1 MGYFSLDF
9 RKAKGASDS
18 RMSDHI
24 ERRVIAPNVDPM
36 RTHLNRELVRMPEGI
51 RERDDA
57 IAARISSAGIRRKI
71 THDQVRAIRVMLS
84 GTHEDMMEIE
94 KAGRLDDWCRDSM
107 DWLYR
112 TFGRENVVSAVL
124 HMDEH
129 TPHIHA
135 TLVPIVTGERR
146 KAGQKKPQEG
156 GRTYRKKANAA
167 RLCADDVLNRTR
179 LIAYH
184 DDYARVMVKYGLQRG
199 IRGSEARHVSTAQYY
214 RDLRRQ
220 TDELEENVRQ
230 LKPSRKR
237 RKNGWKRPERKS
249 TRKKLEAV
257 KMEAKTA
264 IIAKMGSL
272 FGQWENQGGW
282 RRTTAGL
289 QNEIA
294 AREESIEDLQASL
307 QRQRAQYGREL
318 ATVQTDYIQKLEREK
333 ERTAYLQKWTERA
346 CGWFPLFADAM
357 RMERYCR
364 SAGFTPEQTDRLFTF
379 QPLEYSGNLYS
390 EEHKRALSVTGA
402 TAQMGIEQEREGN
415 ALSCASTGRTSS
427 TGSGSSSR
435 GCSDGYDQRYS
446 NRNGKTRDSN
456 CNDYKYLCA
465 NIKNAGNIIALS
477 AFFIFLHL
485 KRGNSLQ
492 DI

>member
-24 ERRVIAPNVDPM
+24 ERRVIAPNVDPT

-84 GTHEDMMEIE
+84 GTHEDMTEIE

-146 KAGQKKPQEG
+146 KAGQKKPKEE
-156 GRTYRKKANAA
+156 GRTYRKKANAV

-184 DDYARVMVKYGLQRG
+184 DDYAKVMAKYGLQRG
-199 IRGSEARHVSTAQYY
+199 VRGSEARHVSTAQYY

-220 TDELEENVRQ
+220 TGELEENVRQ
-230 LKPSRKR
+230 LQAEQEEAEKRLETARKEINTQR
-237 RKNGWKRPERKS
+237 
-249 TRKKLEAV
+249 LEAV
-257 KMEAKTA
+257 KVEAKTA
-264 IIAKMGSL
+264 IIAKVGSL
-272 FGQWENQGGW
+272 LGSGKIKELEADN
-282 RRTTAGL
+282 RSL

-294 AREESIEDLQASL
+294 AREESIGDLQA
-307 QRQRAQYGREL
+307 
-318 ATVQTDYIQKLEREK
+318 DYIQKLERER
-333 ERTAYLQKWTERA
+333 ERTAYLQKWTDRA

-390 EEHKRALSVTGA
+390 EEHKKSLSVTDV
-402 TAQMGIEQEREGN
+402 TAQMGIEQGEKGKRFV
-415 ALSCASTGRTSS
+415 LRI
-427 TGSGSSSR
+427 
-435 GCSDGYDQRYS
+435 
-446 NRNGKTRDSN
+446 NGKHILDWFREQFERLLRRIRPTIQQPQR
-456 CNDYKYLCA
+456 
-465 NIKNAGNIIALS
+465 KNKGFKL
-477 AFFIFLHL
+477 
-485 KRGNSLQ
+485 
-492 DI
+492 

>member
-1 MGYFSLDF
+1 
-9 RKAKGASDS
+9 
-18 RMSDHI
+18 
-24 ERRVIAPNVDPM
+24 
-36 RTHLNRELVRMPEGI
+36 MPEGI

-230 LKPSRKR
+230 LQAEQEEAEKRLETARKEI
-237 RKNGWKRPERKS
+237 N
-249 TRKKLEAV
+249 TQKLEAV

-272 FGQWENQGGW
+272 LGSGKIRELEADN
-282 RRTTAGL
+282 RSL

-307 QRQRAQYGREL
+307 QRQRAQHGREL
-318 ATVQTDYIQKLEREK
+318 ATVQTDYIQKTGKEK
-333 ERTAYLQKWTERA
+333 ERTAYLQNGRSVRA
-346 CGWFPLFADAM
+346 
-357 RMERYCR
+357 
-364 SAGFTPEQTDRLFTF
+364 AGFLFSPTRCAWRGVLPFGRLHARADGPAFHVPAVGV
-379 QPLEYSGNLYS
+379 QREPLP

-402 TAQMGIEQEREGN
+402 TAQMGIEQGERGKRFVLRIN
-415 ALSCASTGRTSS
+415 GRISS

-435 GCSDGYDQRYS
+435 GCSDGYGQRYS
-446 NRNGKTRDSN
+446 NRNGKQGIQTVT
-456 CNDYKYLCA
+456 
-465 NIKNAGNIIALS
+465 II
-477 AFFIFLHL
+477 
-485 KRGNSLQ
+485 NTYVPT
-492 DI
+492 

>member
-1 MGYFSLDF
+1 MYK
-9 RKAKGASDS
+9 RQQ
-18 RMSDHI
+18 SDHI
-24 ERRVIAPNVDPM
+24 ERRIIPKNADPT
-36 RTHLNRELVRMPEGI
+36 RTHLNRVLIEYPDGVHG
-51 RERDDA
+51 RDEA
-57 IAARISSAGIRRKI
+57 IAHRLNTAGIKRKI
-71 THDQVRAIRVMLS
+71 THDQVRVVRVVLS

-230 LKPSRKR
+230 L
-237 RKNGWKRPERKS
+237 
-249 TRKKLEAV
+249 
-257 KMEAKTA
+257 
-264 IIAKMGSL
+264 
-272 FGQWENQGGW
+272 
-282 RRTTAGL
+282 
-289 QNEIA
+289 
-294 AREESIEDLQASL
+294 QA
-307 QRQRAQYGREL
+307 
-318 ATVQTDYIQKLEREK
+318 
-333 ERTAYLQKWTERA
+333 
-346 CGWFPLFADAM
+346 
-357 RMERYCR
+357 
-364 SAGFTPEQTDRLFTF
+364 
-379 QPLEYSGNLYS
+379 
-390 EEHKRALSVTGA
+390 
-402 TAQMGIEQEREGN
+402 EQE
-415 ALSCASTGRTSS
+415 LS
-427 TGSGSSSR
+427 
-435 GCSDGYDQRYS
+435 
-446 NRNGKTRDSN
+446 
-456 CNDYKYLCA
+456 L
-465 NIKNAGNIIALS
+465 IHI
-477 AFFIFLHL
+477 
-485 KRGNSLQ
+485 
-492 DI
+492 

>member
-1 MGYFSLDF
+1 
-9 RKAKGASDS
+9 
-18 RMSDHI
+18 MSDHI

-94 KAGRLDDWCRDSM
+94 KAGKLDDWCRDSM

-146 KAGQKKPQEG
+146 KAGQKKPKEG
-156 GRTYRKKANAA
+156 GRTYRKKANTA

-179 LIAYH
+179 LLAYH
-184 DDYARVMVKYGLQRG
+184 DDYAKVMVKYDLQRG
-199 IRGSEARHVSTAQYY
+199 VRGSEARHVSTAQYY

-220 TDELEENVRQ
+220 TGELEANVRQ
-230 LKPSRKR
+230 LQAEQEEAEKRLETARKEI
-237 RKNGWKRPERKS
+237 N
-249 TRKKLEAV
+249 TQKLEAV
-257 KMEAKTA
+257 KVEAKTA
-264 IIAKMGSL
+264 IIAKVGSL
-272 FGQWENQGGW
+272 LGSGKIKELEADN
-282 RRTTAGL
+282 RSL

-318 ATVQTDYIQKLEREK
+318 ATVQTDYIQKTGKGKGADGISAKMDGSCVRMVPAFRRRDAHGGVLPFGRLHARADGPAFHLPAVGIQRKPLLRRAQEKPLRDGRHRTDGDRAGRERETLCPAHQRK
-333 ERTAYLQKWTERA
+333 EHPRLVQGAVREAAPTDTANDT
-346 CGWFPLFADAM
+346 
-357 RMERYCR
+357 
-364 SAGFTPEQTDRLFTF
+364 
-379 QPLEYSGNLYS
+379 
-390 EEHKRALSVTGA
+390 A
-402 TAQMGIEQEREGN
+402 TATEKQGIQTVMTIN
-415 ALSCASTGRTSS
+415 TYVPT
-427 TGSGSSSR
+427 
-435 GCSDGYDQRYS
+435 
-446 NRNGKTRDSN
+446 
-456 CNDYKYLCA
+456 
-465 NIKNAGNIIALS
+465 
-477 AFFIFLHL
+477 
-485 KRGNSLQ
+485 
-492 DI
+492 

>member
-1 MGYFSLDF
+1 
-9 RKAKGASDS
+9 
-18 RMSDHI
+18 MSDHI
-24 ERRVIAPNVDPM
+24 ERRVIAPNVDPT

-146 KAGQKKPQEG
+146 KAGQKKPKEE
-156 GRTYRKKANAA
+156 GRTYRKKANAV
-167 RLCADDVLNRTR
+167 RLCADDVLNRTK

-230 LKPSRKR
+230 LQAEQEEAEKRLETARKEI
-237 RKNGWKRPERKS
+237 N
-249 TRKKLEAV
+249 TQKLEAV
-257 KMEAKTA
+257 KVEAKTA
-264 IIAKMGSL
+264 IMAKVGSL
-272 FGQWENQGGW
+272 LGSGKIRELEADN
-282 RRTTAGL
+282 RSL

-307 QRQRAQYGREL
+307 QRQRAQHGREL
-318 ATVQTDYIQKLEREK
+318 ARCRPTTSKNWKGKGSGRHICKNGRSV
-333 ERTAYLQKWTERA
+333 RA
-346 CGWFPLFADAM
+346 
-357 RMERYCR
+357 
-364 SAGFTPEQTDRLFTF
+364 AGFLFSPTRCAWRGTAIR
-379 QPLEYSGNLYS
+379 QASHPS
-390 EEHKRALSVTGA
+390 RRTGFS
-402 TAQMGIEQEREGN
+402 R
-415 ALSCASTGRTSS
+415 
-427 TGSGSSSR
+427 SSR
-435 GCSDGYDQRYS
+435 WSTAGTFTP
-446 NRNGKTRDSN
+446 RNTREPSP
-456 CNDYKYLCA
+456 
-465 NIKNAGNIIALS
+465 
-477 AFFIFLHL
+477 
-485 KRGNSLQ
+485 
-492 DI
+492 

>member
-94 KAGRLDDWCRDSM
+94 KAGKLDDWCRDSM

-146 KAGQKKPQEG
+146 KAGQKKPKEG
-156 GRTYRKKANAA
+156 GRTYRKKANTA

-179 LIAYH
+179 LLAYH
-184 DDYARVMVKYGLQRG
+184 DDYAKVMVKYDLQRG
-199 IRGSEARHVSTAQYY
+199 VRGSEARHVSTAQYY

-220 TDELEENVRQ
+220 TGELEANVRQ
-230 LKPSRKR
+230 LQAEQEEAEKRLETARKEI
-237 RKNGWKRPERKS
+237 N
-249 TRKKLEAV
+249 TQKLEAV
-257 KMEAKTA
+257 KVEAKTA
-264 IIAKMGSL
+264 IIAKVGSL
-272 FGQWENQGGW
+272 LGSGKIRELEADN
-282 RRTTAGL
+282 RSL

-294 AREESIEDLQASL
+294 AREESIEDLPRCRPTTSKNWKGKGSGRHICKNGRIVRADGSRFSPTRCAWRGTAVRQAS
-307 QRQRAQYGREL
+307 RPSR
-318 ATVQTDYIQKLEREK
+318 
-333 ERTAYLQKWTERA
+333 RT
-346 CGWFPLFADAM
+346 
-357 RMERYCR
+357 
-364 SAGFTPEQTDRLFTF
+364 GFSP
-379 QPLEYSGNLYS
+379 
-390 EEHKRALSVTGA
+390 
-402 TAQMGIEQEREGN
+402 
-415 ALSCASTGRTSS
+415 
-427 TGSGSSSR
+427 SSR
-435 GCSDGYDQRYS
+435 WNTAETSTPKS
-446 NRNGKTRDSN
+446 TRKASP
-456 CNDYKYLCA
+456 
-465 NIKNAGNIIALS
+465 
-477 AFFIFLHL
+477 
-485 KRGNSLQ
+485 
-492 DI
+492 

>member
-1 MGYFSLDF
+1 
-9 RKAKGASDS
+9 
-18 RMSDHI
+18 MSDHI
-24 ERRVIAPNVDPM
+24 ERRVIAPNVDPT
-36 RTHLNRELVRMPEGI
+36 RTHLNRELVQMPEGI

-146 KAGQKKPQEG
+146 KAGQKKPKEG

-184 DDYARVMVKYGLQRG
+184 DDYAKVMAKYGLQRG
-199 IRGSEARHVSTAQYY
+199 VRGSEARHVSTAQYY

-220 TDELEENVRQ
+220 TGELEENVRQ
-230 LKPSRKR
+230 LQAEQEEAEKRLETARKEINTQR
-237 RKNGWKRPERKS
+237 
-249 TRKKLEAV
+249 LEAV
-257 KMEAKTA
+257 KAEAKTA
-264 IIAKMGSL
+264 IIAKVGSL
-272 FGQWENQGGW
+272 LGSGKIKELEADN
-282 RRTTAGL
+282 RSL

-307 QRQRAQYGREL
+307 QRQRAQHGREL
-318 ATVQTDYIQKLEREK
+318 ATVQTDYIRKLERER
-333 ERTAYLQKWTERA
+333 ERAAHLQKWTDRA

-357 RMERYCR
+357 RMEKYCH

-390 EEHKRALSVTGA
+390 EEHRRSLSVTDA
-402 TAQMGIEQEREGN
+402 TAQMGIEQGEKGKRFVLRINGKNILDWFREQFEK
-415 ALSCASTGRTSS
+415 LLRRIRPTVQQPQKK
-427 TGSGSSSR
+427 SR
-435 GCSDGYDQRYS
+435 G
-446 NRNGKTRDSN
+446 
-456 CNDYKYLCA
+456 
-465 NIKNAGNIIALS
+465 IKL
-477 AFFIFLHL
+477 
-485 KRGNSLQ
+485 
-492 DI
+492 

>member
-1 MGYFSLDF
+1 
-9 RKAKGASDS
+9 
-18 RMSDHI
+18 MSDHI

-230 LKPSRKR
+230 LQAEQEEAEKRLETARK
-237 RKNGWKRPERKS
+237 
-249 TRKKLEAV
+249 
-257 KMEAKTA
+257 
-264 IIAKMGSL
+264 
-272 FGQWENQGGW
+272 
-282 RRTTAGL
+282 
-289 QNEIA
+289 EIN
-294 AREESIEDLQASL
+294 
-307 QRQRAQYGREL
+307 
-318 ATVQTDYIQKLEREK
+318 TQKL
-333 ERTAYLQKWTERA
+333 
-346 CGWFPLFADAM
+346 G
-357 RMERYCR
+357 
-364 SAGFTPEQTDRLFTF
+364 
-379 QPLEYSGNLYS
+379 
-390 EEHKRALSVTGA
+390 
-402 TAQMGIEQEREGN
+402 
-415 ALSCASTGRTSS
+415 
-427 TGSGSSSR
+427 
-435 GCSDGYDQRYS
+435 
-446 NRNGKTRDSN
+446 
-456 CNDYKYLCA
+456 
-465 NIKNAGNIIALS
+465 
-477 AFFIFLHL
+477 
-485 KRGNSLQ
+485 
-492 DI
+492 

>member
-1 MGYFSLDF
+1 
-9 RKAKGASDS
+9 
-18 RMSDHI
+18 MSDHI

-230 LKPSRKR
+230 LQAEQEEAEKRLETARKEI
-237 RKNGWKRPERKS
+237 N
-249 TRKKLEAV
+249 TQKLEAV

-272 FGQWENQGGW
+272 LGSGKIKELEADN
-282 RRTTAGL
+282 RSL

-318 ATVQTDYIQKLEREK
+318 ATVQTDYIQNWKGKRSGRHICKMDGACVRLVPSFRRRDAHGEVLPFGRLHARADGPAFHVPAVGVQREPLLRGTQESPLRDGCHRTDGNRAGRERETLCPAHQ
-333 ERTAYLQKWTERA
+333 R
-346 CGWFPLFADAM
+346 
-357 RMERYCR
+357 
-364 SAGFTPEQTDRLFTF
+364 
-379 QPLEYSGNLYS
+379 
-390 EEHKRALSVTGA
+390 EEHPRLVQGAVREAAPTDTTNDTA
-402 TAQMGIEQEREGN
+402 TATENKGFK
-415 ALSCASTGRTSS
+415 L
-427 TGSGSSSR
+427 
-435 GCSDGYDQRYS
+435 
-446 NRNGKTRDSN
+446 
-456 CNDYKYLCA
+456 
-465 NIKNAGNIIALS
+465 
-477 AFFIFLHL
+477 
-485 KRGNSLQ
+485 
-492 DI
+492 